1 MANINASTWHS
12 ELQFLEV
19 IRLEGHGFSHDEVLL
34 SRDMYLL
41 QLCSGV
47 DENATSASA
56 QLVFAPIDESFADD
70 APLLPS
76 GFRVIPLDTKMDGPS
91 ATRTLDLASALEV
104 GPGGASRASVEA
116 SGTCNR
122 SVLTIAFQFSYENHL
137 RESVA
142 AMARSYVRAVMAS
155 VQRVAVAIAPSRLGP
170 QIGMKHPPASPE
182 ALTLAS
188 WIGRSYRAHT
198 GADIRWSDT
207 EDADSPLALLW
218 KHSDAILCCSLKVSS
233 AAH

>member
-76 GFRVIPLDTKMDGPS
+76 GFRVIPLDTKM
-91 ATRTLDLASALEV
+91 V
-104 GPGGASRASVEA
+104 
-116 SGTCNR
+116 
-122 SVLTIAFQFSYENHL
+122 
-137 RESVA
+137 
-142 AMARSYVRAVMAS
+142 
-155 VQRVAVAIAPSRLGP
+155 
-170 QIGMKHPPASPE
+170 
-182 ALTLAS
+182 
-188 WIGRSYRAHT
+188 
-198 GADIRWSDT
+198 
-207 EDADSPLALLW
+207 
-218 KHSDAILCCSLKVSS
+218 
-233 AAH
+233 